1 MKREETL
8 KLMKAKDGEI
18 KADIDFNKNAFGTT
32 KQSVMD
38 VESVPDQQN
47 QQVITSAK
55 QEDDKV
61 VLSALK
67 VLAILLAFIVLWVF
81 IYLAF

>member
-1 MKREETL
+1 MKREEIL
-8 KLMKAKDGEI
+8 ELMKAKDDKI
-18 KADIDFNKNAFGTT
+18 QAYIDFNKNAFGTI

-81 IYLAF
+81 IYLVF

>member
-1 MKREETL
+1 MKYYVY
-8 KLMKAKDGEI
+8 KATGLNNEI
-18 KADIDFNKNAFGTT
+18 QADIDFNKNAFGTI

-61 VLSALK
+61 VLSALIRK
-67 VLAILLAFIVLWVF
+67 CAEKINHYHVRKF
-81 IYLAF
+81 